1 MCFTPTQ
8 IYEMAC
14 YTSLWADEDPS
25 RCGCRGK
32 GWMLSDVDTWHQCP
46 VHGAGVQHPEEA
58 DYEAEMRCEIE
69 DAAKDAGMTFEAYL
83 ASLQSH
89 DDYARGVNGVEQPK
103 FENVEWTDEDVI
115 PF

>member
-8 IYEMAC
+8 VYEMAC

-25 RCGCRGK
+25 RCGCRGR

-46 VHGAGVQHPEEA
+46 AHGRGVMHPEEA
-58 DYEAEMRCEIE
+58 EYEAEIREE
-69 DAAKDAGMTFEAYL
+69 VESAAKAAGLSVEAYL
-83 ASLQSH
+83 ASLDVAEPVAVVA
-89 DDYARGVNGVEQPK
+89 DDDG
-103 FENVEWTDEDVI
+103 I